1 MSTRFRPPLSRQ
13 EEPPMMRKKPRQAR
27 SRATVE
33 AIIHAGARVLVERG
47 VDGFTTNA
55 AADVAGVS
63 IGSLYQYFPD
73 KASLIDAVRRRHLD
87 DVLGVIR
94 ETGQAD
100 RPITQLVED
109 LVDGMIAVHSIQPAL
124 HRVLLDEA
132 PHHDGSRSIH
142 GTFEA
147 EYLGRYRAIIA
158 LSRDGKEFAA
168 LDVKAQ
174 VLSSA
179 VEGVIHNA
187 ARRGMLKSAELRR
200 ELVHLVRTYLG
211 DAECP
216 TVPASDAVPSPPRQ
230 SISKVA
236 VTGT

>member
-1 MSTRFRPPLSRQ
+1 
-13 EEPPMMRKKPRQAR
+13 MRKEPRQAR

-33 AIIHAGARVLVERG
+33 AIIHAGARVLAERG
-47 VDGFTTNA
+47 ADGFTTNA

-73 KASLIDAVRRRHLD
+73 KSSLIDAVRHRHLD
-87 DVLGVIR
+87 DVLGVVR
-94 ETGQAD
+94 EMGQGN
-100 RPITQLVED
+100 RPIPQLVED
-109 LVDGMIAVHSIQPAL
+109 LVDGMIAVHSIQPEL

-142 GTFEA
+142 GTFES
-147 EYLGRYRAIIA
+147 EYLGRYKAIIA
-158 LSRDGKEFAA
+158 ASQEGNESAA

-200 ELVHLVRTYLG
+200 ELVHLVRSYLS
-211 DAECP
+211 DTECP
-216 TVPASDAVPSPPRQ
+216 AAPPSDAVPSAPPQ